1 MLSRRLSRLAKLS
14 ALTLP
19 LTLSAC
25 QTTTG
30 SGGTDAPF
38 CGAAR
43 PIYWSTKDTSTTVV
57 QVKEHNAVGRTLC
70 GWGPK
75 A

>member
-1 MLSRRLSRLAKLS
+1 MPSRKLSMPAKLFALMLSA
-14 ALTLP
+14 APAT
-19 LTLSAC
+19 C

-43 PIYWSTKDTSTTVV
+43 VIRWSVKDTAGTIV
-57 QVKEHNAVGRTLC
+57 QVKEHNAVGVSLC
-70 GWGPK
+70 GWK
-75 A
+75 